1 MARIWL
7 SCKRS
12 KTFLISSLTNLF
24 YSSSAFCKRRGILE
38 QHIKPIKS
46 HVQLSE
52 SEFLKTKQEL
62 ALMTAKVLQA
72 NLEGVVLKSP
82 TGTYQPGKRNWLKV
96 KKDYLFGGKMADTAD
111 LVVLGAWY
119 GSGKKGG
126 VLSIFL
132 MGCYDAR
139 DRLWKTVTK
148 VHSGL
153 DDATN
158 DEIHAELMK
167 LTDRADPNKI
177 PNWLLCKKALIPD
190 VLAKEPKQMPVWEIT
205 GAEFTQS
212 EAHTAAGISIR
223 FPRIT
228 RLRSDKSAEQ
238 ANDLEHLEQLYASS
252 KKSVNVDLLLAT
264 GNDGSEEQVKK
275 EKTPSKRAKN
285 EADGE
290 GSNSAKKV
298 PKLETKAQPKLLD
311 FFKPK
316 AQKAETSLKQ
326 GKVKKEEKETSELE
340 IDKVDKVKEK
350 RESRSTSGLSVQ
362 TSQSKIANDAVK
374 SEISEKTLK
383 TKDKKDSRSSSGLR
397 DETTQPKVEKD
408 VTVKMETSTET
419 SKEKEKKGSRSSSG
433 LTNEIEKTN
442 VKAATS
448 PAGVKVKKEGSKLF
462 NGLVAYFADEVSMTA
477 IMDEFVRHGGTLTR
491 DKKKALL
498 VFHNK
503 AKEVEIKQLRYV

>member
-1 MARIWL
+1 
-7 SCKRS
+7 
-12 KTFLISSLTNLF
+12 
-24 YSSSAFCKRRGILE
+24 
-38 QHIKPIKS
+38 
-46 HVQLSE
+46 
-52 SEFLKTKQEL
+52 
-62 ALMTAKVLQA
+62 MTAKVLQA

-264 GNDGSEEQVKK
+264 GNDRSEEQVKK

-285 EADGE
+285 EADEE

-298 PKLETKAQPKLLD
+298 PKLETKAQPKLHD

-316 AQKAETSLKQ
+316 AQKAETSPKQ
-326 GKVKKEEKETSELE
+326 SKVKKEEKKETSELA

-350 RESRSTSGLSVQ
+350 RESRSSSGLAAQ
-362 TSQSKIANDAVK
+362 ISQSKIENAVVK
-374 SEISEKTLK
+374 SENSEKTLK
-383 TKDKKDSRSSSGLR
+383 IKEKKDSGSSSGLR
-397 DETTQPKVEKD
+397 DETSQPNEEKE
-408 VTVKMETSTET
+408 VTVKMETSTQA
-419 SKEKEKKGSRSSSG
+419 SKEKEKKGSRSSNS

-448 PAGVKVKKEGSKLF
+448 LKVKKEGSKLF
-462 NGLVAYFADEVSMTA
+462 KGLVAYFADEVSMTA
-477 IMDEFVRHGGTLTR
+477 IMDEFVHHGGTLTR
-491 DKKKALL
+491 DTKKALL

-503 AKEVEIKQLRYV
+503 AKEVDMKQLRYVYSDIYSS

>member
-1 MARIWL
+1 
-7 SCKRS
+7 
-12 KTFLISSLTNLF
+12 
-24 YSSSAFCKRRGILE
+24 
-38 QHIKPIKS
+38 
-46 HVQLSE
+46 
-52 SEFLKTKQEL
+52 
-62 ALMTAKVLQA
+62 MTAKVLQA

-190 VLAKEPKQMPVWEIT
+190 VLAKDPKQMPVWEIT
-205 GAEFTQS
+205 GAEFTKS

-228 RLRSDKSAEQ
+228 RLRSDKSAEH

-252 KKSVNVDLLLAT
+252 KKSVNVDLLLAS
-264 GNDGSEEQVKK
+264 GNGGSENQSMK
-275 EKTPSKRAKN
+275 EKSPAKRPKN
-285 EADGE
+285 ESDGE
-290 GSNSAKKV
+290 DHHSAKKV
-298 PKLETKAQPKLLD
+298 PKLETKAQPKLHD

-316 AQKAETSLKQ
+316 AQKVETFPKQ
-326 GKVKKEEKETSELE
+326 GKVKEETRLSSDLANDKANKLEEK
-340 IDKVDKVKEK
+340 K
-350 RESRSTSGLSVQ
+350 Q
-362 TSQSKIANDAVK
+362 
-374 SEISEKTLK
+374 
-383 TKDKKDSRSSSGLR
+383 SRSSSGLSEVSEKTLKIKENKESR
-397 DETTQPKVEKD
+397 SSNGLRNETTEPKEEKEI
-408 VTVKMETSTET
+408 TIKTET
-419 SKEKEKKGSRSSSG
+419 SPEANKNKEKNGRRSSSG
-433 LTNEIEKTN
+433 LTNEKEKTK
-442 VKAATS
+442 VKSAIS
-448 PAGVKVKKEGSKLF
+448 PAAVKVKKEGSKLF
-462 NGLVAYFADEVSMTA
+462 NGLVAYFADEGSMTA
-477 IMDEFVRHGGTLTR
+477 LMDEFVRHGGTLTR
-491 DKKKALL
+491 DTKKALL
-498 VFHNK
+498 VFHNT
-503 AKEVEIKQLRYV
+503 AKEVELTQLRYV

>member
-1 MARIWL
+1 
-7 SCKRS
+7 
-12 KTFLISSLTNLF
+12 
-24 YSSSAFCKRRGILE
+24 
-38 QHIKPIKS
+38 
-46 HVQLSE
+46 
-52 SEFLKTKQEL
+52 
-62 ALMTAKVLQA
+62 MTAKVLQA

-82 TGTYQPGKRNWLKV
+82 TGIYQPGKRNWLKV

-177 PNWLLCKKALIPD
+177 PSWLLCKKALIPD
-190 VLAKEPKQMPVWEIT
+190 VLAKDPKQMPVWEIT

-228 RLRSDKSAEQ
+228 RLRSDKSAEH

-264 GNDGSEEQVKK
+264 GNGGSENQSMK
-275 EKTPSKRAKN
+275 EKSPAKRPKI
-285 EADGE
+285 ESDGE
-290 GSNSAKKV
+290 DHHSAKKL
-298 PKLETKAQPKLLD
+298 PKLETKAQPKLHD

-316 AQKAETSLKQ
+316 VQKAETSHKQ
-326 GKVKKEEKETSELE
+326 AKVKEETRLSSDLAN
-340 IDKVDKVKEK
+340 DKADKVKEK
-350 RESRSTSGLSVQ
+350 KE
-362 TSQSKIANDAVK
+362 
-374 SEISEKTLK
+374 
-383 TKDKKDSRSSSGLR
+383 SRSSSGLKE
-397 DETTQPKVEKD
+397 ETTQPKEEKK
-408 VTVKMETSTET
+408 VTIKTETSPEA
-419 SKEKEKKGSRSSSG
+419 SKEKEKNGRRSSTG
-433 LTNEIEKTN
+433 LTNEKEKTK
-442 VKAATS
+442 VKS
-448 PAGVKVKKEGSKLF
+448 PAAVKVKKEGSKLF
-462 NGLVAYFADEVSMTA
+462 NGLVAYFADEGSMTA

-491 DKKKALL
+491 DSKKALL
-498 VFHNK
+498 VFHNT
-503 AKEVEIKQLRYV
+503 AKEVELTQLRYV